1 MPRYLNKAMIIGN
14 LGQDPEQRV
23 LPSGDTFTT
32 FSIATTRRWTNQQTN
47 ETREQTEWHNIVVR
61 KTSSLTFTEQYLKKG
76 MLVYVEGKLRS
87 RSYKSKT
94 GDDRTVLEVFAEDV
108 QLLSNTKKEE
118 SVPTNTEMVEETE
131 F

>member
-1 MPRYLNKAMIIGN
+1 MSNTINKVILVGH
-14 LGQDPEQRV
+14 LGRNPEV
-23 LPSGDTFTT
+23 KTFENGGKLAN
-32 FSIATTRRWTNQQTN
+32 FSMATKEIWKDAKGERQ
-47 ETREQTEWHNIVVR
+47 EQTEWHNIVVR
-61 KTSSLTFTEQYLKKG
+61 RSSSLTFTEQYLKKG

-87 RSYKSKT
+87 RSYKLKT
-94 GDDRTVLEVFAEDV
+94 GEDRTVLEVFAEDV

>member
-1 MPRYLNKAMIIGN
+1 MSNTINKVILVGH
-14 LGQDPEQRV
+14 LGRNPEV
-23 LPSGDTFTT
+23 KTFDNGGKLAN
-32 FSIATTRRWTNQQTN
+32 FSMATKEIWKDAKGERQ
-47 ETREQTEWHNIVVR
+47 EQTEWHNIVVR
-61 KTSSLTFTEQYLKKG
+61 RTSSLTFTEQYLKKG

-87 RSYKSKT
+87 RSYKLKT
-94 GDDRTVLEVFAEDV
+94 GEDRTVLEVFAEDV

>member
-1 MPRYLNKAMIIGN
+1 MSNTINKVILVGH
-14 LGQDPEQRV
+14 LGRNPEV
-23 LPSGDTFTT
+23 KTFDNGGKLAN
-32 FSIATTRRWTNQQTN
+32 FSMATKEIWKDAKGERQ
-47 ETREQTEWHNIVVR
+47 EQTEWHNIVVR

>member
-1 MPRYLNKAMIIGN
+1 MSNTINKVILVGH
-14 LGQDPEQRV
+14 LGRNPEV
-23 LPSGDTFTT
+23 KTFDNGGKLAN
-32 FSIATTRRWTNQQTN
+32 FSMATKEIWKDAKGERQ
-47 ETREQTEWHNIVVR
+47 EQTEWHNIVVR

-94 GDDRTVLEVFAEDV
+94 GEDRTVLEVFAEDV

-118 SVPTNTEMVEETE
+118 SVPANTEMVEETE

>member
-1 MPRYLNKAMIIGN
+1 MSNTINKVILVGH
-14 LGQDPEQRV
+14 LGRNPEV
-23 LPSGDTFTT
+23 KTFDNGGKIANFSMATKEIWKDAKGD
-32 FSIATTRRWTNQQTN
+32 RQ
-47 ETREQTEWHNIVVR
+47 EQTEWHNIVVR
-61 KTSSLTFTEQYLKKG
+61 RTSSLTFTEQYLKKG

-87 RSYKSKT
+87 RSYKLKT
-94 GDDRTVLEVFAEDV
+94 GEDRTVLEVFAEDV

>member
-1 MPRYLNKAMIIGN
+1 MSNTINKVILVGH
-14 LGQDPEQRV
+14 LGRNPEIKTFDNGGKIANF
-23 LPSGDTFTT
+23 SMATKEIWKDAKGD
-32 FSIATTRRWTNQQTN
+32 RQ
-47 ETREQTEWHNIVVR
+47 EQTEWHNVVVR
-61 KTSSLTFTEQYLKKG
+61 RTSSLTFTEQYLKKG

-94 GDDRTVLEVFAEDV
+94 GDERTVLEVFAEDV

-118 SVPTNTEMVEETE
+118 TIPANTEMVEETE

>member
-1 MPRYLNKAMIIGN
+1 MSNTINKVILVGH
-14 LGQDPEQRV
+14 LGRNPEV
-23 LPSGDTFTT
+23 KTFDNGGKLANFSMATKEIWKDAKGD
-32 FSIATTRRWTNQQTN
+32 RQ
-47 ETREQTEWHNIVVR
+47 EQTEWHNIVVR
-61 KTSSLTFTEQYLKKG
+61 RTSSLTFTEQYLKKG

-94 GDDRTVLEVFAEDV
+94 GDDRTILEVFAEDV

-118 SVPTNTEMVEETE
+118 SVPANTEMVEETE

>member
-1 MPRYLNKAMIIGN
+1 MSNTINKVILVGH
-14 LGQDPEQRV
+14 LGRNPEV
-23 LPSGDTFTT
+23 KTFDNGGKLAN
-32 FSIATTRRWTNQQTN
+32 FSMATKEIWKDAKGERQ
-47 ETREQTEWHNIVVR
+47 EQTEWHNIVVR
-61 KTSSLTFTEQYLKKG
+61 RTSSLTFTEQYLKKG

-94 GDDRTVLEVFAEDV
+94 GDDRTILEVFAEDV

>member
-1 MPRYLNKAMIIGN
+1 MATKEIWKDAK
-14 LGQDPEQRV
+14 
-23 LPSGDTFTT
+23 GD
-32 FSIATTRRWTNQQTN
+32 RQ
-47 ETREQTEWHNIVVR
+47 EQTEWHNIVVR
-61 KTSSLTFTEQYLKKG
+61 RTSSLTFTEQYLKKG

-87 RSYKSKT
+87 RSYKLKT
-94 GDDRTVLEVFAEDV
+94 GEDRTVLEVFAEDV

>member
-1 MPRYLNKAMIIGN
+1 MSNTINKVILVGH
-14 LGQDPEQRV
+14 LGRNPEV
-23 LPSGDTFTT
+23 KTFDNGGKLAN
-32 FSIATTRRWTNQQTN
+32 FSMATKEIWKDGKGERQ
-47 ETREQTEWHNIVVR
+47 EQTEWHNIVVR
-61 KTSSLTFTEQYLKKG
+61 RTSSLTFTEQYLKKG

-94 GDDRTVLEVFAEDV
+94 GEDRTVLEVFAEDV

>member
-1 MPRYLNKAMIIGN
+1 MSNTINKVILVGH
-14 LGQDPEQRV
+14 LGRNPEV
-23 LPSGDTFTT
+23 KTFDNGGKLAN
-32 FSIATTRRWTNQQTN
+32 FSMATKEIWKDAKGERQ
-47 ETREQTEWHNIVVR
+47 EQTEWHNIVVR
-61 KTSSLTFTEQYLKKG
+61 RTSSLTFTEQYLKKG

-118 SVPTNTEMVEETE
+118 SFPTNTEMVEETE

>member
-1 MPRYLNKAMIIGN
+1 MSNTINKVILVGH
-14 LGQDPEQRV
+14 LGRNPEV
-23 LPSGDTFTT
+23 KSFDNGGKLAN
-32 FSIATTRRWTNQQTN
+32 FSMATKEIWKDAKGERQ
-47 ETREQTEWHNIVVR
+47 EQTEWHNIVVR
-61 KTSSLTFTEQYLKKG
+61 RTSSLTFTEQYLKKG

-87 RSYKSKT
+87 RSYKLKT
-94 GDDRTVLEVFAEDV
+94 GEDRTVLEVFAEDV

>member
-1 MPRYLNKAMIIGN
+1 MSNTINTVILVGH
-14 LGQDPEQRV
+14 LGRNPEV
-23 LPSGDTFTT
+23 KTFDNGGKLAN
-32 FSIATTRRWTNQQTN
+32 FSMATKEIWKDAKGERQ
-47 ETREQTEWHNIVVR
+47 EQTEWHNIVVR
-61 KTSSLTFTEQYLKKG
+61 RTSSLTFTEQYLKKG

-87 RSYKSKT
+87 RSYKLKT
-94 GDDRTVLEVFAEDV
+94 GEDRTVLEVFAEDV

>member
-1 MPRYLNKAMIIGN
+1 MSNTINKVILVGH
-14 LGQDPEQRV
+14 LGRNPEV
-23 LPSGDTFTT
+23 KTFDNGGKIAN
-32 FSIATTRRWTNQQTN
+32 FSMATKEIWKDAKGERQ
-47 ETREQTEWHNIVVR
+47 EQTEWHNIVVR
-61 KTSSLTFTEQYLKKG
+61 RTSSLTFTELYLKKG

-94 GDDRTVLEVFAEDV
+94 GEDRTVLEVFAEDV

-118 SVPTNTEMVEETE
+118 TIPTNTEMVEETE

>member
-1 MPRYLNKAMIIGN
+1 MSNTINKVILVGH
-14 LGQDPEQRV
+14 LGRNPEV
-23 LPSGDTFTT
+23 KTFDNGGKIAN
-32 FSIATTRRWTNQQTN
+32 FSMATKEIWKDAKGERQ
-47 ETREQTEWHNIVVR
+47 EQTEWHNIVVR

-87 RSYKSKT
+87 RSYKLKT
-94 GDDRTVLEVFAEDV
+94 GEDRTVLEVFAEDV

-118 SVPTNTEMVEETE
+118 SVPTNTELVEETE

>member
-1 MPRYLNKAMIIGN
+1 MSNTINKVILVGH
-14 LGQDPEQRV
+14 LGRNPEV
-23 LPSGDTFTT
+23 KTFDNGGKLAN
-32 FSIATTRRWTNQQTN
+32 FSMATKEIWKDAKGERQ
-47 ETREQTEWHNIVVR
+47 EQTEWHNIVVR
-61 KTSSLTFTEQYLKKG
+61 RTSSLTFTEQYLKKG

>member
-1 MPRYLNKAMIIGN
+1 MSNTINKVILVGH
-14 LGQDPEQRV
+14 LGRNPEV
-23 LPSGDTFTT
+23 KTFDNGGKLAN
-32 FSIATTRRWTNQQTN
+32 FSMATKEIWKDAKGERQ
-47 ETREQTEWHNIVVR
+47 EQTEWHNIVVR
-61 KTSSLTFTEQYLKKG
+61 RTSSLTFTEQYLKKG

-94 GDDRTVLEVFAEDV
+94 GDDRTVLEVCAEDV

>member
-1 MPRYLNKAMIIGN
+1 MSNTINKVILVGH
-14 LGQDPEQRV
+14 LGRNPEV
-23 LPSGDTFTT
+23 KTFDNGGKIAN
-32 FSIATTRRWTNQQTN
+32 FSMATKEIWKDAKGERQ
-47 ETREQTEWHNIVVR
+47 EQTEWHNVVVR
-61 KTSSLTFTEQYLKKG
+61 RTSSLTFTEQYLKKG

-94 GDDRTVLEVFAEDV
+94 GDERTVLEVFAEDV

-118 SVPTNTEMVEETE
+118 TIPANTEMVEETE

>member
-1 MPRYLNKAMIIGN
+1 MSNTINKVILVGH
-14 LGQDPEQRV
+14 LGRNPEV
-23 LPSGDTFTT
+23 KSFDNGGKIANFSMATKEIWKDAKGD
-32 FSIATTRRWTNQQTN
+32 RQ
-47 ETREQTEWHNIVVR
+47 EYTEWHYVVVR
-61 KTSSLTFTEQYLKKG
+61 KSSSLTFTELYLKKG

-94 GDDRTVLEVFAEDV
+94 GEERTVLEVLADDV
-108 QLLSNTKKEE
+108 QLLSNSKKEE

>member
-1 MPRYLNKAMIIGN
+1 MSNTINKVILVGH
-14 LGQDPEQRV
+14 LGRNPEV
-23 LPSGDTFTT
+23 KTFDNGGKIAN
-32 FSIATTRRWTNQQTN
+32 FSMATKEIWKDAKGERQ
-47 ETREQTEWHNIVVR
+47 EQTEWHNIVVR
-61 KTSSLTFTEQYLKKG
+61 RTSSLTFTEQYLKKG

>member
-1 MPRYLNKAMIIGN
+1 MSNTINKVILVGH
-14 LGQDPEQRV
+14 LGRNPEV
-23 LPSGDTFTT
+23 KTFDNGGKLAN
-32 FSIATTRRWTNQQTN
+32 FSMATKEIWKDAKGERQ
-47 ETREQTEWHNIVVR
+47 EQTEWHNIVVR
-61 KTSSLTFTEQYLKKG
+61 RTSSLTFTEQYLKKG

-118 SVPTNTEMVEETE
+118 SVPANTEMVEETE

>member
-1 MPRYLNKAMIIGN
+1 MSNTINKVILVGH
-14 LGQDPEQRV
+14 LGRNPEV
-23 LPSGDTFTT
+23 KTFDNGGKIANFSMATKEIWKDAKGD
-32 FSIATTRRWTNQQTN
+32 RQ
-47 ETREQTEWHNIVVR
+47 EQTEWHNIVVR
-61 KTSSLTFTEQYLKKG
+61 RSSSLTFTEQYLKKG

-94 GDDRTVLEVFAEDV
+94 GDERTVLEVFAEDV

-118 SVPTNTEMVEETE
+118 AIPTNTEMVEETE

>member
-1 MPRYLNKAMIIGN
+1 MSNTINKVILVGH
-14 LGQDPEQRV
+14 LGRNPEV
-23 LPSGDTFTT
+23 KTFDNGGKLAN
-32 FSIATTRRWTNQQTN
+32 FSMATKEIWKDAKGERQ
-47 ETREQTEWHNIVVR
+47 EQTEWHNIVVR
-61 KTSSLTFTEQYLKKG
+61 RTSSLTFPDPYLKKG

>member
-1 MPRYLNKAMIIGN
+1 MSNTINKVILVGH
-14 LGQDPEQRV
+14 LGRNPEV
-23 LPSGDTFTT
+23 KSFDNGGKLAN
-32 FSIATTRRWTNQQTN
+32 FSMATKEIWKDAKGERQ
-47 ETREQTEWHNIVVR
+47 EQTEWHNIVVR
-61 KTSSLTFTEQYLKKG
+61 RSSSLTFTEQYLKKG

-87 RSYKSKT
+87 RSYKLKT
-94 GDDRTVLEVFAEDV
+94 GEDRTVLEVFAEDV

>member
-1 MPRYLNKAMIIGN
+1 MSNTINKVILVGH
-14 LGQDPEQRV
+14 LGRNPEV
-23 LPSGDTFTT
+23 KSFDNGGKIANFSMATKEIWKDVKGD
-32 FSIATTRRWTNQQTN
+32 RQ
-47 ETREQTEWHNIVVR
+47 EHTEWHYVVVR
-61 KTSSLTFTEQYLKKG
+61 KSSSLTFTELYLKKG

-94 GDDRTVLEVFAEDV
+94 GEERNVLEVLADDV
-108 QLLSNTKKEE
+108 QLLSNSKKEE

>member
-1 MPRYLNKAMIIGN
+1 MSNTINKVILVGH
-14 LGQDPEQRV
+14 LGRNPEV
-23 LPSGDTFTT
+23 KTFDNGGKLAN
-32 FSIATTRRWTNQQTN
+32 FSMATKEIWKDAKGERQ
-47 ETREQTEWHNIVVR
+47 EQTEWHNIVVR
-61 KTSSLTFTEQYLKKG
+61 RTSSLTFTEQYLKKG

-118 SVPTNTEMVEETE
+118 SIPTNTEMVEETE